1 AKKYVKPENAYIL
14 VVGKGDEVLEGLE
27 KLSGDNKVAFY
38 DTYGNEY
45 DPSENNVEEGVTA
58 ESVIENYISAIG
70 GREKVEK
77 IKDKT
82 TYITAKVQGMEMKLE
97 VFNKAPNMYLQTL
110 DAGTMKQKTVY
121 DGTVGKVAAMGKEQ
135 ILEGDFLENMKM
147 EATLNLFLDYSG
159 AGIIAK
165 LAGTEKVEG
174 EDAYVV
180 NLTLPNK
187 DVWIH
192 YFSKTS
198 GFLVKE
204 SKSLKLPQGVM
215 TQNSSYSEYKEVDG
229 IKFPFKISQSVGP
242 QSMELLVTS
251 LKTNT
256 GLEDSFFSTK

>member
-1 AKKYVKPENAYIL
+1 
-14 VVGKGDEVLEGLE
+14 
-27 KLSGDNKVAFY
+27 
-38 DTYGNEY
+38 
-45 DPSENNVEEGVTA
+45 
-58 ESVIENYISAIG
+58 
-70 GREKVEK
+70 
-77 IKDKT
+77 
-82 TYITAKVQGMEMKLE
+82 MEMKLE
-97 VFNKAPNMYLQTL
+97 IFNKAPNMYLQTL

-174 EDAYVV
+174 EDVYVV
-180 NLTLPNK
+180 SLTLPNK
-187 DVWIH
+187 DVWTH
-192 YFSKTS
+192 YFSKAS
-198 GFLVKE
+198 GLLVKE